1 MLHQSEHYA
10 IQPLCQL
17 FDLSRSN
24 YYYQAI
30 ADDEQVLRAALE
42 QVASEFP
49 TYGSRRLS
57 QQLRRPPY
65 ELIVNRKHVQRLM
78 AALGLQRPIKQHKQ
92 QTTNSRHAY
101 PRYPNLVMDL
111 AITQPD
117 QVWVCDI
124 TYVHF
129 RQDFIYLAVIMDVFT
144 RSIRGWHLHRRLDQ
158 ELTLMALHKALVN
171 HRPLIHHSDQGVQYA
186 AHAYVALLKQHQVQI
201 SMADVGKAW
210 QNGYAERLMRTLKE
224 EEIAL
229 SDYLTLADAHLSI
242 GHFIE
247 QVYQAKRIGCPLGAA
262 LGYLTPV
269 EFEAVWQ
276 QQQTGSGTSLNLP

>member
-10 IQPLCQL
+10 IQPLCHL
-17 FDLSRSN
+17 FDLPRSS
-24 YYYQAI
+24 YYYQVL
-30 ADDEQVLRAALE
+30 ADDEQELRAALE

-65 ELIVNRKHVQRLM
+65 ERLVNRKCVQRLM
-78 AALGLQRPIKQHKQ
+78 AALGLQRPVKQHKR
-92 QTTNSRHAY
+92 QTTNSHHAY
-101 PRYPNLVMDL
+101 PRYPNLVTNL

-124 TYVHF
+124 TYVYF
-129 RQDFIYLAVIMDVFT
+129 RQDFIYLAIIMDVFT

-158 ELTLMALHKALVN
+158 ELTLTALQKALVN

-186 AHAYVALLKQHQVQI
+186 AHAYITLLKQYQVQI

-224 EEIAL
+224 EEIVL
-229 SDYLTLADAHLSI
+229 SDYLTFADAYLSI

-247 QVYQAKRIGCPLGAA
+247 QVYQAKRIHSA
-262 LGYLTPV
+262 LGYLTPM
-269 EFEAVWQ
+269 EFEAAWQ
-276 QQQTGSGTSLNLP
+276 QQSGLGTSLNLP